1 MHWWDELEATLS
13 AKLDEFL
20 QTHPDLAAR
29 LEAETLSEQE
39 TQTRCLLQQLRRER
53 QDLEQKIRSTARDIR
68 LWRERQQVAEQAKRP
83 DLVAAAQQR
92 QQTLMAQGN
101 QYWAQLRVNQKRLQQ
116 TEALLR
122 QIQKQRRQVKIPTSQ
137 APSPNALE
145 REFQA
150 LEIEQEF
157 EKLKREM
164 GYG

>member
-20 QTHPDLAAR
+20 QAHPDVAAR

-39 TQTRCLLQQLRRER
+39 TQTRRLLQQLQRER
-53 QDLEQKIRSTARDIR
+53 QDLEQKIRSTAQDIR
-68 LWRERQQVAEQAKRP
+68 LWRERQQLAEQAKRP

-92 QQTLMAQGN
+92 QQALMAQGN

-122 QIQKQRRQVKIPTSQ
+122 QIQNQRRQVKTPTGK
-137 APSPNALE
+137 APSPEALE

-164 GYG
+164 GRG